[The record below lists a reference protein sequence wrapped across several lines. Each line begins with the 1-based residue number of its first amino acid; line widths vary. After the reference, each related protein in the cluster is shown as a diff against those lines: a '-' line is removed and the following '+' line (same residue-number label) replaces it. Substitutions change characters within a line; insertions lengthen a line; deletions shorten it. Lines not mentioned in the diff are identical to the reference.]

1 VKELV
6 TNDVVFDVKYLTTSI
21 VSKEEVG
28 LKKRII
34 NNNGKMTKG
43 RDQIKFSFS
52 VLGKQDYQLYDS
64 FFENTH
70 YTVIIPETNE
80 RFIAHSVSHS
90 TFYQGAEVVDDTE
103 VVFKVPLTK

>member
-1 VKELV
+1 MKELV
-6 TNDVVFDVKYLTTSI
+6 INDVVFDVKYLTTST

-28 LKKRII
+28 LEKRII

-70 YTVIIPETNE
+70 YTVIIPETSE
-80 RFIAHSVSHS
+80 RFIADSVSHS
-90 TFYQGAEVVDDTE
+90 TFYQGAEVADDTE
-103 VVFKVPLTK
+103 VVFKVTLTK

>member
-1 VKELV
+1 MKELV
-6 TNDVVFDVKYLTTSI
+6 INDVVFDVKYFTTST

-28 LKKRII
+28 LEKRII

-52 VLGKQDYQLYDS
+52 VLGQQDYQLYDS
-64 FFENTH
+64 FFENTR
-70 YTVIIPETNE
+70 YTVIIPETSE

-90 TFYQGAEVVDDTE
+90 TFYQGAEVADDTE
-103 VVFKVPLTK
+103 VVFKVTLTK

>member
-1 VKELV
+1 MKELV
-6 TNDVVFDVKYLTTSI
+6 INDVVFDVKYLTTST
-21 VSKEEVG
+21 VNKEEVG
-28 LKKRII
+28 LEKRII

-70 YTVIIPETNE
+70 YTVIIPETSE

-90 TFYQGAEVVDDTE
+90 TFYQGAEVADDTE
-103 VVFKVPLTK
+103 VVFKVTLTK

>member
-6 TNDVVFDVKYLTTSI
+6 INDVVFDVKYLTTSI